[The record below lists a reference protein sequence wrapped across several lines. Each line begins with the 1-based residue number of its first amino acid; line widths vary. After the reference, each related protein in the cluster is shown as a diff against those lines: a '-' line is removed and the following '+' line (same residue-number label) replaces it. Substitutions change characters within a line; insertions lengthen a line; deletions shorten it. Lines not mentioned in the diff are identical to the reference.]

1 MYYKKANIK
10 TLLLAVLV
18 VLTSSCSKELDL
30 VPESGVSPDQ
40 INADNITF
48 FLNGLYRRSIPDRDN
63 YVLQDI
69 RGGNYTWTAL
79 SGSNSNYGVLIT
91 GDNVDDRLSF
101 SANIWNHAYRNI
113 YNANTI
119 IDAAGQL
126 GDTEALQTVKAE
138 ASYLR
143 AYLYYQLVTNFG
155 GVPLIL
161 TNTTENL
168 PRNTA
173 EEIWNQ
179 ILVDIDFA
187 IANAQPFQATG
198 AKKVS
203 VEAAQA
209 FKSRVLLAL
218 GRKEEAATL
227 AASVINAL
235 GRDIDADY
243 GRIFRNTDASTE
255 VIFAFSN
262 LITESNIRMSSLF
275 WPYGTEW
282 AGSYFVQPSD
292 YAVNELYAEGDVRKG
307 VNIQDVPSADGSLT
321 IVSKYWDVQ
330 PIVISRLSELYLIC
344 AEGFGVEGG
353 LEYLNALREKRGL
366 DAWSEADFSSA
377 DAYLNEVLEE
387 RRRELYSE
395 GFLFYDL
402 VRTDKAIDLPNVRLR
417 AHYLLPLPGAQINL
431 SENVLEQNDEY

>member
-1 MYYKKANIK
+1 M
-10 TLLLAVLV
+10 
-18 VLTSSCSKELDL
+18 
-30 VPESGVSPDQ
+30 
-40 INADNITF
+40 
-48 FLNGLYRRSIPDRDN
+48 
-63 YVLQDI
+63 
-69 RGGNYTWTAL
+69 
-79 SGSNSNYGVLIT
+79 IT

-101 SANIWNHAYRNI
+101 SEDIWEHAYRNI

-173 EEIWNQ
+173 EEVWNQ
-179 ILVDIDFA
+179 ILVDVDFA
-187 IANAQPFQATG
+187 IANAQPFQVSGT
-198 AKKVS
+198 KKVS

-209 FKSRVLLAL
+209 FKSRILLAL
-218 GRKEEAATL
+218 GRKDEAADL
-227 AASVINAL
+227 AAAVISSI
-235 GRDIDADY
+235 GRDLDADY
-243 GRIFRNTDASTE
+243 GRIFRNTDAASE

-292 YAVNELYAEGDVRKG
+292 YAVNELYEAGDVRKG
-307 VNIQDVPSADGSLT
+307 INIQDVPSADGALT

-330 PIVISRLSELYLIC
+330 PVVISRLSELYLIC
-344 AEGFGVEGG
+344 AEGFGVDRG
-353 LEYLNALREKRGL
+353 LAYLNTLRQKRGVDML
-366 DAWSEADFSSA
+366 AAGDFPDA
-377 DAYLNEVLEE
+377 DAYLNAVLEE

-402 VRTDKAIDLPNVRLR
+402 VRTDKAIDLPNVRLK

>member
-1 MYYKKANIK
+1 M
-10 TLLLAVLV
+10 AVLV
-18 VLTSSCSKELDL
+18 IITSSCSKELDL

-79 SGSNSNYGVLIT
+79 SGSNSAYGVLIT

-101 SANIWNHAYRNI
+101 SANVWSHAYRNI

-119 IDAAGQL
+119 IDAVNRL
-126 GDTEALQTVKAE
+126 DNTETLQIVKAE

-155 GVPLIL
+155 GVPLVL
-161 TNTTENL
+161 TNTTENI

-179 ILVDIDFA
+179 ILIDIDFA
-187 IANAQPFQATG
+187 IAHAQPFSASGT
-198 AKKVS
+198 KKAS
-203 VEAAQA
+203 VQAAQA

-218 GRKEEAATL
+218 GRKEEAASL
-227 AASVINAL
+227 AASVISSV
-235 GRDIDADY
+235 GRDIDTDY
-243 GRIFRNTDASTE
+243 GRIFRNTDASSE

-292 YAVNELYAEGDVRKG
+292 YAVDELYEDGDIRKS
-307 VNIQDVPSADGSLT
+307 VNIQDVPTADGSLT
-321 IVSKYWDVQ
+321 IVSKYWDVR
-330 PIVISRLSELYLIC
+330 PIVISRMSELYLIC
-344 AEGFGVEGG
+344 AEGFGVDGG
-353 LEYLNALREKRGL
+353 LEYLNTLRQRRGV
-366 DAWSEADFSSA
+366 AARAGTDFPSA
-377 DAYLNEVLEE
+377 DAYLTEVLEE

-402 VRTDKAIDLPNVRLR
+402 VRTDRAIDLPNIRLK

-431 SENVLEQNDEY
+431 SENVLEQNDEF